1 MAEDSPTTMDKVTQD
16 MDDLS
21 FDPTMKKKKS
31 SSRKKSVAFD
41 DPTTA
46 DVAPEPSAATE
57 QGTFLHWPS
66 PFTLR
71 IVLIPFLKMEMRKT
85 SWQE

>member
-1 MAEDSPTTMDKVTQD
+1 MAEEGDSTTTMEKVTQD

-31 SSRKKSVAFD
+31 SSSKKKTVAFD

-46 DVAPEPSAATE
+46 DVATE
-57 QGTFLHWPS
+57 QGSLF
-66 PFTLR
+66 PFFR
-71 IVLIPFLKMEMRKT
+71 D
-85 SWQE
+85 